1 MKAFRSALTVAALL
15 AAIPASAGK
24 HILISDSLL
33 ANADPWEVKR
43 GGHFGGIHKW
53 RFADYAV
60 VASHVGWTRSGTHS
74 DLFNTRIETHSR
86 STFSF
91 VLSRGTADSAFVDAV
106 HGIASRSQP
115 GFKVGDVTFGGD
127 DRVHESDMFIASIIL
142 NRDTTDTWDLSIG
155 KSDVTNQDGDDTE
168 STGTFA
174 AVLSRGER
182 HIVVTPVF
190 STKFDRNQRPS
201 FGSMLKMQFSPPAL
215 GYEFVEDGQSLCAV
229 EYFSRG
235 ISGSYKNTIWMRRDM
250 DPRLQLVLAAA
261 MTSVLQLECTALEAM
276 AKEPA
281 KP

>member
-1 MKAFRSALTVAALL
+1 MKAFRYALSVVALL
-15 AAIPASAGK
+15 TAFPASAAK

-33 ANADPWEVKR
+33 ANADTWEVKR

-60 VASHVGWTRSGTHS
+60 VASHVGWTRSGTSS

-91 VLSRGTADSAFVDAV
+91 VLSSKTTDSAFVEAA

-127 DRVHESDMFIASIIL
+127 DRVHESDMFIASINL

-155 KSDVTNQDGDDTE
+155 KSDVTNQNGDDAGA
-168 STGTFA
+168 GTFA
-174 AVLSRGER
+174 AVLSRSER
-182 HIVVTPVF
+182 HIVITPVF
-190 STKFDRNQRPS
+190 SRKFDRDKRPS
-201 FGSMLKMQFSPPAL
+201 FGAMLKMQFSPPAL
-215 GYEFVEDGQSLCAV
+215 GYEFVEDGQALCAV
-229 EYFSRG
+229 EYFSSG
-235 ISGSYKNTIWMRRDM
+235 ISGSYKNTIWMRRNT

-276 AKEPA
+276 AREPA